1 MSCNQ
6 GTIKNVLFGS
16 TRQSTNIL
24 EIVKFVHISL
34 EEIGKLIDNT
44 ENSLRSH
51 HQTLTRVRQ
60 ELKILQKRQR
70 VPNFVSD
77 FLGETRIS
85 VVHVERLMEEMRGTK
100 RFLKQ
105 LLECTMG
112 PLGDQIMID
121 PRKNQR
127 RERVSKQRTRNK
139 NLKNMLREI
148 LIVKLKKMMSAKFL
162 IVSK

>member
-1 MSCNQ
+1 MSYNQ

-34 EEIGKLIDNT
+34 EDIGKLIDNT

-60 ELKILQKRQR
+60 VLKILQKRQR
-70 VPNFVSD
+70 VPSFVSD

-139 NLKNMLREI
+139 KSEEYVEGDSDCKIEKDDECKIFDCL
-148 LIVKLKKMMSAKFL
+148 
-162 IVSK
+162 

>member
-60 ELKILQKRQR
+60 VLKILQKRQR
-70 VPNFVSD
+70 VPSFVSD

-139 NLKNMLREI
+139 KSEEYVEEDTDCKI
-148 LIVKLKKMMSAKFL
+148 F
-162 IVSK
+162 

>member
-1 MSCNQ
+1 MSYSQ
-6 GTIKNVLFGS
+6 ETIKNVLFGS
-16 TRQSTNIL
+16 TRQRTNIL

-60 ELKILQKRQR
+60 ILKMLQKRQR

-139 NLKNMLREI
+139 KSEEYVEGDSDCKIEKDDECKIFDCL
-148 LIVKLKKMMSAKFL
+148 
-162 IVSK
+162 

>member
-34 EEIGKLIDNT
+34 EDIGKLIDNT

-60 ELKILQKRQR
+60 VLKILQKRQK
-70 VPNFVSD
+70 VPSFVSD

-139 NLKNMLREI
+139 KSEEYVEGDSDCKIEKDDECKIFDCL
-148 LIVKLKKMMSAKFL
+148 
-162 IVSK
+162 

>member
-34 EEIGKLIDNT
+34 EDIGKLIDNT

-60 ELKILQKRQR
+60 VLKILQKRQK
-70 VPNFVSD
+70 VPSFVSD

-112 PLGDQIMID
+112 PLGDQIMIG
-121 PRKNQR
+121 PRENHR
-127 RERVSKQRTRNK
+127 RKRVSKQRTRTKSEEYVEEVSNCK
-139 NLKNMLREI
+139 IENDDECEI
-148 LIVKLKKMMSAKFL
+148 LTAFK
-162 IVSK
+162 

>member
-1 MSCNQ
+1 MSYNQ

-16 TRQSTNIL
+16 TRQRTNIL

-34 EEIGKLIDNT
+34 EEIDRLIETT
-44 ENSLRSH
+44 EGSLKSH
-51 HQTLTRVRQ
+51 HRTLIRVRQ
-60 ELKILQKRQR
+60 ILKMLQKKQS

-139 NLKNMLREI
+139 KSEEYVEGDSDCKIEKDDECKIFDCL
-148 LIVKLKKMMSAKFL
+148 
-162 IVSK
+162 

>member
-1 MSCNQ
+1 MSYNQ

-16 TRQSTNIL
+16 TRQRTNIL

-34 EEIGKLIDNT
+34 EEIDRLIETT
-44 ENSLRSH
+44 EGSLKSH
-51 HQTLTRVRQ
+51 HRTLIRVRQ
-60 ELKILQKRQR
+60 ILKMLQKKQS

-112 PLGDQIMID
+112 PLGDQIMIG
-121 PRKNQR
+121 PRENHR
-127 RERVSKQRTRNK
+127 RKRVSKQRTRTKSEEYVEEVSNCK
-139 NLKNMLREI
+139 IENDDECEI
-148 LIVKLKKMMSAKFL
+148 LTAFK
-162 IVSK
+162 

>member
-1 MSCNQ
+1 M
-6 GTIKNVLFGS
+6 
-16 TRQSTNIL
+16 
-24 EIVKFVHISL
+24 SL

-60 ELKILQKRQR
+60 VLKILQKRQR
-70 VPNFVSD
+70 IPGFVSD

-85 VVHVERLMEEMRGTK
+85 IVHVERLTEEMRKTK

-127 RERVSKQRTRNK
+127 RERRVSKQRTRNK
-139 NLKNMLREI
+139 SEEYVEEDSDCKIENDDEC
-148 LIVKLKKMMSAKFL
+148 KFFDSL
-162 IVSK
+162 

>member
-34 EEIGKLIDNT
+34 EDIGKLIDNT

-60 ELKILQKRQR
+60 VLKILQKRQK
-70 VPNFVSD
+70 VPSFVSD

-85 VVHVERLMEEMRGTK
+85 VVHVERLMEQMRGTK
-100 RFLKQ
+100 KFLKQ
-105 LLECTMG
+105 LLEITIG

-127 RERVSKQRTRNK
+127 RDRVSKQKARNK
-139 NLKNMLREI
+139 EQEEYVEEDTDCKIEEDAECKIFDCL
-148 LIVKLKKMMSAKFL
+148 
-162 IVSK
+162 

>member
-1 MSCNQ
+1 MSYNQ

-34 EEIGKLIDNT
+34 EDIGKLIDNT

-60 ELKILQKRQR
+60 VLKILQKRQK
-70 VPNFVSD
+70 VPSFVSD

-139 NLKNMLREI
+139 KSEEYIEEDTDCKIFDCL
-148 LIVKLKKMMSAKFL
+148 
-162 IVSK
+162 

>member
-6 GTIKNVLFGS
+6 GTIRNVLFGS
-16 TRQSTNIL
+16 SRQSTNIL

-34 EEIGKLIDNT
+34 EDIGKLIDNT

-60 ELKILQKRQR
+60 VLKILQKRQK
-70 VPNFVSD
+70 VPSFVSD

-139 NLKNMLREI
+139 KSEEYVEGDSDCKIEKDDECKIFDCL
-148 LIVKLKKMMSAKFL
+148 
-162 IVSK
+162 

>member
-1 MSCNQ
+1 M
-6 GTIKNVLFGS
+6 
-16 TRQSTNIL
+16 
-24 EIVKFVHISL
+24 
-34 EEIGKLIDNT
+34 
-44 ENSLRSH
+44 
-51 HQTLTRVRQ
+51 
-60 ELKILQKRQR
+60 
-70 VPNFVSD
+70 SD

-85 VVHVERLMEEMRGTK
+85 VVHVERLMEEMRKTK

-139 NLKNMLREI
+139 KSEEYVEGDSDCKIEKDDECKIFDCL
-148 LIVKLKKMMSAKFL
+148 
-162 IVSK
+162 

>member
-16 TRQSTNIL
+16 TRQRTNIL

-60 ELKILQKRQR
+60 ILKMLQKRQR

-139 NLKNMLREI
+139 KSEEYVEGDSDCKIEKDDECKIFDCL
-148 LIVKLKKMMSAKFL
+148 
-162 IVSK
+162 

>member
-16 TRQSTNIL
+16 SRQSTNIL

-60 ELKILQKRQR
+60 VLKILQKRQK
-70 VPNFVSD
+70 VPSFVSD

-85 VVHVERLMEEMRGTK
+85 VVHVERLMEQMRGTK

-105 LLECTMG
+105 LLEITIG

-127 RERVSKQRTRNK
+127 RDRVSKRKARNK
-139 NLKNMLREI
+139 EYEEYVEEDAECKIFDCL
-148 LIVKLKKMMSAKFL
+148 
-162 IVSK
+162 

>member
-16 TRQSTNIL
+16 SRQSTNIL

-60 ELKILQKRQR
+60 VLKILQKRQR
-70 VPNFVSD
+70 IPGFVSD

-85 VVHVERLMEEMRGTK
+85 IVHVERLTEKMRKTK

-112 PLGDQIMID
+112 PLGDQIMLD

-127 RERVSKQRTRNK
+127 RERVSKQIKTSK
-139 NLKNMLREI
+139 
-148 LIVKLKKMMSAKFL
+148 AKSEEYVEDSDCKIEKDDECKISDCL
-162 IVSK
+162 

>member
-34 EEIGKLIDNT
+34 EDIGKLIDNT

-60 ELKILQKRQR
+60 VLKILQKRQK
-70 VPNFVSD
+70 VPSFVSD

-139 NLKNMLREI
+139 KSEEYVEEDSDCKIEKDDECKIFDCL
-148 LIVKLKKMMSAKFL
+148 
-162 IVSK
+162 

>member
-1 MSCNQ
+1 MSYNQ
-6 GTIKNVLFGS
+6 GNIKNVLFGS

-60 ELKILQKRQR
+60 VLKILQKRQR
-70 VPNFVSD
+70 VPSFVSD

-85 VVHVERLMEEMRGTK
+85 VVHVERLMEEMRKTK

-139 NLKNMLREI
+139 KSEEYVEEDSDCKIEKDDECKIFDCL
-148 LIVKLKKMMSAKFL
+148 
-162 IVSK
+162 

>member
-16 TRQSTNIL
+16 SRQSTNIL

-34 EEIGKLIDNT
+34 EEIGKLIDNS

-60 ELKILQKRQR
+60 VLKILQKRQR
-70 VPNFVSD
+70 IPGFVSD

-127 RERVSKQRTRNK
+127 RDRVSKRKARNK
-139 NLKNMLREI
+139 EYEESVEEDAECKIFDCL
-148 LIVKLKKMMSAKFL
+148 
-162 IVSK
+162 

>member
-16 TRQSTNIL
+16 TQQSTNIL
-24 EIVKFVHISL
+24 QIVKFVHMSL
-34 EEIGKLIDNT
+34 KDIGKLIDNT

-60 ELKILQKRQR
+60 VLKILQKRQK
-70 VPNFVSD
+70 VPSFVSD

-85 VVHVERLMEEMRGTK
+85 IVHVERLMEEMRGTK

-112 PLGDQIMID
+112 PLGGQIMID
-121 PRKNQR
+121 HRKNQ
-127 RERVSKQRTRNK
+127 KGTG
-139 NLKNMLREI
+139 
-148 LIVKLKKMMSAKFL
+148 
-162 IVSK
+162 

>member
-34 EEIGKLIDNT
+34 EEIDKLLDTT
-44 ENSLRSH
+44 EGSLRSH
-51 HQTLTRVRQ
+51 HKTLTRVRQ
-60 ELKILQKRQR
+60 ILKMLQKRQR
-70 VPNFVSD
+70 VPAFVSE
-77 FLGETRIS
+77 FLGETRVS
-85 VVHVERLMEEMRGTK
+85 VVHVERLMEQMRGTK

-105 LLECTMG
+105 LLEITIG
-112 PLGDQIMID
+112 PLGGQIMID

-127 RERVSKQRTRNK
+127 RDKVSKRKARNK
-139 NLKNMLREI
+139 EYEEYVEEDADCKIEEDAECKIFDCL
-148 LIVKLKKMMSAKFL
+148 
-162 IVSK
+162 